1 MSEVLENILQSF
13 QNYAGN
19 TSYQFEEN
27 VYSYRDFQKR
37 ISTISKFLNSP
48 EIRNQLFIGI
58 DASEIACFET
68 YCQIFACLFSGKC
81 FVPINMSHPKDRID
95 YMIKL
100 TKIRTILTNEEMLRL
115 NVSSINNS
123 DVNLINT
130 NKLPFQ
136 NSMDISILNIS
147 DEQYAYLLF
156 TSGSTGFPKGVPL
169 TRGNLFGFVK
179 NFLSLGY
186 ELKPTDKF
194 LQMFDFTF
202 DLSIFC
208 YLIPA
213 LFGASVCPIS
223 SNGVKLSN
231 TINIMIDYNVT
242 AALVVPSILS
252 FIKPYYDEISL
263 PNLKYLFF
271 CGEALSNDLTEKFLI
286 CAPNASIVNFYG
298 PTEATIFCT
307 HYNWKKELKDHKH
320 HNGSVTI
327 GKPFQN
333 MQTIIIDENDKL
345 TKAHQMGELC
355 LAGNQLTPGYF
366 KNEEKNKSSFLALNI
381 NSRNVRL
388 YRTGDLAFYDDD
400 GDIMFCGRKDF
411 QCKIQGYRVELGD
424 IEYNMRKLLNN
435 EDIVVVA
442 ITNSS
447 ETIELHCFI
456 KGKSFELSEV
466 TKRINEILPK
476 YMQPYDYHFIETFP
490 LNNNGKVDRNKLK
503 SLVKV

>member
-1 MSEVLENILQSF
+1 MSDVLENILHSIQYHAD
-13 QNYAGN
+13 NIA
-19 TSYQFEEN
+19 YQIEEN
-27 VYSYRDFQKR
+27 IYTYRDFQKR
-37 ISTISKFLNSP
+37 ISIISEFLNSY
-48 EIRNQLFIGI
+48 EVKSQFFIGI

-81 FVPINMSHPKDRID
+81 FVPINLSHPKDRID
-95 YMIKL
+95 YMVNL
-100 TKIRTILTNEEMLRL
+100 TEIRTILTNEEML
-115 NVSSINNS
+115 NSKVNSINTS
-123 DVNLINT
+123 EVSLVNT
-130 NKLPFQ
+130 NRLPSQ
-136 NSMDISILNIS
+136 NNPDISIMNIS

-156 TSGSTGFPKGVPL
+156 TSGSTGTPKGVPL
-169 TRGNLFGFVK
+169 TRANLFGFVK
-179 NFLSLGY
+179 NFLMLGY
-186 ELKPTDKF
+186 DLKSSDKF

-202 DLSIFC
+202 DLSIFS

-213 LFGASVCPIS
+213 LFGASVYPIS
-223 SNGVKLSN
+223 SNGIKLSN

-263 PNLKYLFF
+263 PNLRYLFF
-271 CGEALSNDLTEKFLI
+271 CGEALSNDLVEKFLN
-286 CAPNASIVNFYG
+286 CTPNASIVNFYG

-307 HYNWKKELKDHKH
+307 QYKWEKELKGHKH

-333 MQTIIIDENDKL
+333 MQTIIIDDNNKL
-345 TKAHQMGELC
+345 TEARQIGELC

-366 KNEEKNKSSFLALNI
+366 KNEDKNKSSFLAMRI
-381 NSRNVRL
+381 NTENVRL

-424 IEYNMRKLLNN
+424 IEYNLRKLFSN

-447 ETIELHCFI
+447 EVIELHCFI
-456 KGKSFELSEV
+456 KGKSLELSEV
-466 TKRINEILPK
+466 TKRVNEILPK